1 MLGSPKLK
9 TRGGRLGKSNPIE
22 ISVLA
27 ARNLLWECPFRKEIK
42 EKFDTINSLRR
53 RK

>member
-1 MLGSPKLK
+1 MLGSRKLK

-22 ISVLA
+22 IRQLA
-27 ARNLLWECPFRKEIK
+27 ARNLLWECPFRKEK
-42 EKFDTINSLRR
+42 RKFDKINSLRR